1 VRAVRTQRTGPLRPS
16 AAIRRRDHRSLHRA
30 LLRRDPRRPSAH
42 SSRRPA
48 HSQPGQLFR
57 NPDPVRERDSH
68 AAARAR
74 PRARRG
80 RRGICAWRRAPSEHG
95 PPHGTRPGS
104 SAGRGRTGDRSR
116 TPSSTHGNAAR
127 ETTPSEPPAADE
139 KNLPDPR
146 GETRLHTLSAAD
158 SIARRAEAPSG
169 SSGPHCFRKREG
181 GRSTPTSIPSPF
193 SAPPP
198 RRARSRAPRSRRAPG
213 QSTEESNQ
221 VGSGRPSTDSGSRC
235 TDSRSR
241 RRACSHCSGKRS
253 CTRIAIPGCA
263 EVQRCGRACFV
274 RRHAGAGCGA
284 IRDWSAS
291 HAMTRAG
298 CSAAPRRGRHFTQ
311 L

>member
-1 VRAVRTQRTGPLRPS
+1 MRAVGTQRTGPLRPS

-30 LLRRDPRRPSAH
+30 LLRRDPLRPSAH

-57 NPDPVRERDSH
+57 NPDPVRGRDSR

-80 RRGICAWRRAPSEHG
+80 RRGTCAWRRAPSEHG

-104 SAGRGRTGDRSR
+104 SADRGRTGDRSR

-139 KNLPDPR
+139 KNLPGLR
-146 GETRLHTLSAAD
+146 GETRLHGLSAAD
-158 SIARRAEAPSG
+158 SIARRAEAPSC

-181 GRSTPTSIPSPF
+181 ERSTPTSIPSPF

-198 RRARSRAPRSRRAPG
+198 GRAGSRAPSSRRAPG
-213 QSTEESNQ
+213 QSTEQSNQ
-221 VGSGRPSTDSGSRC
+221 VGSRRPSTLLRDACPG
-235 TDSRSR
+235 R
-241 RRACSHCSGKRS
+241 RDGGARHC
-253 CTRIAIPGCA
+253 
-263 EVQRCGRACFV
+263 
-274 RRHAGAGCGA
+274 
-284 IRDWSAS
+284 
-291 HAMTRAG
+291 
-298 CSAAPRRGRHFTQ
+298 